1 MKQVNPSL
9 HLQNGSATKEHD
21 LPCTIQQL
29 RGGVCEDLRWPDD
42 VLAEMGQISPNQF
55 ISWELRFCLNTGYK
69 HYKHITHKHYNLEM
83 LPQGHV
89 SIENKDAHNTN
100 IKIEEG
106 NCYRLKWR
114 NDYSH
119 TLRHHFY
126 LWKTV
131 FSSHSEDGKPLF
143 TSYWGHGKLQCC
155 MKKELCLVFVSKAHS
170 HRLPHSCFLFHDG
183 LFCTYLWH
191 I

>member
-55 ISWELRFCLNTGYK
+55 ISWELHFCLNTGYK

-106 NCYRLKWR
+106 NCYRNGETLTATLYVIIFTCGKQSSLPTLR
-114 NDYSH
+114 TGNHYSH
-119 TLRHHFY
+119 LTEDMGSY
-126 LWKTV
+126 SAAWK
-131 FSSHSEDGKPLF
+131 
-143 TSYWGHGKLQCC
+143 
-155 MKKELCLVFVSKAHS
+155 
-170 HRLPHSCFLFHDG
+170 RSCA
-183 LFCTYLWH
+183 
-191 I
+191 